1 MQKSTAEI
9 TRIVEETVQGLGYEF
24 VDFERLPRGLMRITI
39 DSQAEG
45 GVGVDDCEAV
55 SNQITALFT
64 VEGIDYERLEVAS
77 PGVERP
83 LKRASEWAR
92 FVGRPA
98 HVELYE
104 PMKAE
109 GFPEAGRRKLDGIIL
124 GIGRAVGEATATQMV
139 IGNAMSGPTFNPF
152 DISATLTTQML
163 MGIGEAVSGSI
174 GYDIRFSAGILL
186 MIILFAIDIV
196 LNKIKDT
203 IHDNM
208 TGQVHVSTFKKI
220 IATLRPFAMRIRSL
234 GGKESD

>member
-1 MQKSTAEI
+1 MGLGMGIAPIFFWIFSTNGYMQKSTAEI

-45 GVGVDDCEAV
+45 GVGVDDCETV

-83 LKRASEWAR
+83 LKRASEWGR

-124 GIGRAVGEATATQMV
+124 GIEGEP
-139 IGNAMSGPTFNPF
+139 GN
-152 DISATLTTQML
+152 
-163 MGIGEAVSGSI
+163 EV
-174 GYDIRFSAGILL
+174 
-186 MIILFAIDIV
+186 ILFSFEELDIARTPSQAAKSRQSGKAAKPKADPV
-196 LNKIKDT
+196 R
-203 IHDNM
+203 
-208 TGQVHVSTFKKI
+208 VTFGI
-220 IATLRPFAMRIRSL
+220 NDVDRANLIAELDFK
-234 GGKESD
+234 GKHE

>member
-1 MQKSTAEI
+1 MGLGMGIAPIFFWIFSTNGYMQKSTAEI

-104 PMKAE
+104 PMKTE

-124 GIGRAVGEATATQMV
+124 GIEGEPGNEV
-139 IGNAMSGPTFNPF
+139 ISFSFEELDIARTPSQAAKSRQSGKAAKPKADP
-152 DISATLTTQML
+152 
-163 MGIGEAVSGSI
+163 
-174 GYDIRFSAGILL
+174 
-186 MIILFAIDIV
+186 
-196 LNKIKDT
+196 
-203 IHDNM
+203 
-208 TGQVHVSTFKKI
+208 VHVTFGI
-220 IATLRPFAMRIRSL
+220 NDVDRANLIAELDFK
-234 GGKESD
+234 GKHE

>member
-1 MQKSTAEI
+1 MGLGMGIAPIFFWIFSTNGYMQKSTAEI

-45 GVGVDDCEAV
+45 GVGVDDCETV

-83 LKRASEWAR
+83 LKRASEWGR

-124 GIGRAVGEATATQMV
+124 GIEGEPGNEV
-139 IGNAMSGPTFNPF
+139 ISFSFEELDIARTPSQAARLPNPRP
-152 DISATLTTQML
+152 
-163 MGIGEAVSGSI
+163 
-174 GYDIRFSAGILL
+174 IRC
-186 MIILFAIDIV
+186 
-196 LNKIKDT
+196 T
-203 IHDNM
+203 
-208 TGQVHVSTFKKI
+208 
-220 IATLRPFAMRIRSL
+220 
-234 GGKESD
+234 

>member
-1 MQKSTAEI
+1 MGLGMGIAPIFFWIFSTNGYMQKSTAEI

-45 GVGVDDCEAV
+45 GVGVDDCETV

-83 LKRASEWAR
+83 LKRASEWGR

-124 GIGRAVGEATATQMV
+124 GIEGEPGNEVISFSFEELDIARTPSQAAKSRQSGKAAKPKADPVYVTFGINDVDRANLIAEL
-139 IGNAMSGPTFNPF
+139 
-152 DISATLTTQML
+152 D
-163 MGIGEAVSGSI
+163 
-174 GYDIRFSAGILL
+174 
-186 MIILFAIDIV
+186 
-196 LNKIKDT
+196 
-203 IHDNM
+203 
-208 TGQVHVSTFKKI
+208 FK
-220 IATLRPFAMRIRSL
+220 
-234 GGKESD
+234 GKHE

>member
-1 MQKSTAEI
+1 MRPFFFGFFLQTDTCRNQLLKSRESLKK
-9 TRIVEETVQGLGYEF
+9 RCRGLGYEF

-124 GIGRAVGEATATQMV
+124 GIEGEPGNEV
-139 IGNAMSGPTFNPF
+139 ISFSFEELDIARTPSQAAKSRQSGKAAKPKADP
-152 DISATLTTQML
+152 
-163 MGIGEAVSGSI
+163 
-174 GYDIRFSAGILL
+174 
-186 MIILFAIDIV
+186 
-196 LNKIKDT
+196 
-203 IHDNM
+203 
-208 TGQVHVSTFKKI
+208 VHVTFGI
-220 IATLRPFAMRIRSL
+220 NDVDRANLIAELDFK
-234 GGKESD
+234 GKHE

>member
-1 MQKSTAEI
+1 MGLGMGIAPIFFWIFSTNGYMQKSTAEI

-45 GVGVDDCEAV
+45 GVGVDDCETV

-83 LKRASEWAR
+83 LKRASEWGR

-109 GFPEAGRRKLDGIIL
+109 GFPEAEEQPEKQK
-124 GIGRAVGEATATQMV
+124 A
-139 IGNAMSGPTFNPF
+139 
-152 DISATLTTQML
+152 
-163 MGIGEAVSGSI
+163 
-174 GYDIRFSAGILL
+174 
-186 MIILFAIDIV
+186 
-196 LNKIKDT
+196 
-203 IHDNM
+203 
-208 TGQVHVSTFKKI
+208 
-220 IATLRPFAMRIRSL
+220 
-234 GGKESD
+234 

>member
-1 MQKSTAEI
+1 MGLGMGIAPIFFWIFSTNGYMQKSTAEI

-45 GVGVDDCEAV
+45 GVGVDDCETV

-83 LKRASEWAR
+83 LKRASEWGR

-124 GIGRAVGEATATQMV
+124 GIEGEPGNEVISFSFEELDIARTPSQAAKSRPGQGCQTQGR
-139 IGNAMSGPTFNPF
+139 SGAR
-152 DISATLTTQML
+152 D
-163 MGIGEAVSGSI
+163 V
-174 GYDIRFSAGILL
+174 R
-186 MIILFAIDIV
+186 
-196 LNKIKDT
+196 
-203 IHDNM
+203 H
-208 TGQVHVSTFKKI
+208 
-220 IATLRPFAMRIRSL
+220 
-234 GGKESD
+234 

>member
-1 MQKSTAEI
+1 MGLGMGIAPIFFWIFSTNGYMQKSTAEI

-124 GIGRAVGEATATQMV
+124 GIEGEPGNEVISFSFEELDIARTPSQAAKSRQSGKAAKPKADPVPFGINDVARANLIAEL
-139 IGNAMSGPTFNPF
+139 
-152 DISATLTTQML
+152 D
-163 MGIGEAVSGSI
+163 
-174 GYDIRFSAGILL
+174 
-186 MIILFAIDIV
+186 
-196 LNKIKDT
+196 
-203 IHDNM
+203 
-208 TGQVHVSTFKKI
+208 FK
-220 IATLRPFAMRIRSL
+220 
-234 GGKESD
+234 GKHE

>member
-124 GIGRAVGEATATQMV
+124 GIEGEPGNEVISFSFEELDIARTPSQAAKSRQSGKTAKTKADPV
-139 IGNAMSGPTFNPF
+139 HVTF
-152 DISATLTTQML
+152 DINDVDRANLIAEL
-163 MGIGEAVSGSI
+163 
-174 GYDIRFSAGILL
+174 D
-186 MIILFAIDIV
+186 
-196 LNKIKDT
+196 
-203 IHDNM
+203 
-208 TGQVHVSTFKKI
+208 FK
-220 IATLRPFAMRIRSL
+220 
-234 GGKESD
+234 GKHE

>member
-1 MQKSTAEI
+1 MGLGMGIAPIFFWIFSTNGYMQKSTAEI

-124 GIGRAVGEATATQMV
+124 GIEGEPGNEV
-139 IGNAMSGPTFNPF
+139 ISFSFEELDIARTPSQAAKSRLSGKAAKPRP
-152 DISATLTTQML
+152 
-163 MGIGEAVSGSI
+163 
-174 GYDIRFSAGILL
+174 IRC
-186 MIILFAIDIV
+186 
-196 LNKIKDT
+196 T
-203 IHDNM
+203 
-208 TGQVHVSTFKKI
+208 
-220 IATLRPFAMRIRSL
+220 
-234 GGKESD
+234 

>member
-1 MQKSTAEI
+1 MGLGMGIAPIFFWIFSTNGYMQKSTAEI

-124 GIGRAVGEATATQMV
+124 GIEGEPGNEVISFSFEELDIARTPSQAAKSRQSGKAAKPKADPVYVTFGINDVDRANLIAEL
-139 IGNAMSGPTFNPF
+139 
-152 DISATLTTQML
+152 D
-163 MGIGEAVSGSI
+163 
-174 GYDIRFSAGILL
+174 
-186 MIILFAIDIV
+186 
-196 LNKIKDT
+196 
-203 IHDNM
+203 
-208 TGQVHVSTFKKI
+208 FK
-220 IATLRPFAMRIRSL
+220 
-234 GGKESD
+234 GKHE

>member
-1 MQKSTAEI
+1 MGLGMGIAPIFFWIFSTNGYMQKSTAEI

-45 GVGVDDCEAV
+45 GVGVDDCETV

-64 VEGIDYERLEVAS
+64 VEEIDYERLEVAS

-83 LKRASEWAR
+83 LKRASEWGR

-124 GIGRAVGEATATQMV
+124 GIEGEPGNEV
-139 IGNAMSGPTFNPF
+139 ISFSFEELDIARTPSQAAKSRQSGKAAKPN
-152 DISATLTTQML
+152 L
-163 MGIGEAVSGSI
+163 
-174 GYDIRFSAGILL
+174 
-186 MIILFAIDIV
+186 
-196 LNKIKDT
+196 
-203 IHDNM
+203 
-208 TGQVHVSTFKKI
+208 
-220 IATLRPFAMRIRSL
+220 TLRGNTNEPRNARYGRRPCTR
-234 GGKESD
+234 KER

>member
-1 MQKSTAEI
+1 MGLGMGIAPIFFWIFSTNGYMQKSTAEI

-45 GVGVDDCEAV
+45 GVGVDDCETV

-83 LKRASEWAR
+83 LKRASEWGR

-109 GFPEAGRRKLDGIIL
+109 GFPEAGRRKLDGIIRL
-124 GIGRAVGEATATQMV
+124 KNWILHARRARRLSPVSRV
-139 IGNAMSGPTFNPF
+139 RLPNPRP
-152 DISATLTTQML
+152 
-163 MGIGEAVSGSI
+163 
-174 GYDIRFSAGILL
+174 IRC
-186 MIILFAIDIV
+186 
-196 LNKIKDT
+196 T
-203 IHDNM
+203 
-208 TGQVHVSTFKKI
+208 
-220 IATLRPFAMRIRSL
+220 
-234 GGKESD
+234 

>member
-1 MQKSTAEI
+1 MGLGMGIAPIFFWIFSTNGYMQKSTAEI

-45 GVGVDDCEAV
+45 GVGVDDCETV

-83 LKRASEWAR
+83 LKRASEWGR

-124 GIGRAVGEATATQMV
+124 GIEGEPGNEVISFSFEELDIARTPSQAAKSRQSGEAAKPK
-139 IGNAMSGPTFNPF
+139 A
-152 DISATLTTQML
+152 D
-163 MGIGEAVSGSI
+163 
-174 GYDIRFSAGILL
+174 
-186 MIILFAIDIV
+186 
-196 LNKIKDT
+196 
-203 IHDNM
+203 
-208 TGQVHVSTFKKI
+208 QVHVTFGI
-220 IATLRPFAMRIRSL
+220 NDVDRANLIAELDFK
-234 GGKESD
+234 GKHE